1 MPLELLQALAA
12 AGAAADR
19 AARAEGGEGGE
30 GEEREEGGEAEEG
43 EEGEEGEEPLAVGAE
58 ELELLL
64 CTLQQRLR
72 PLLASEEADAALVE
86 GGAPADGD
94 VRRVYVA
101 CYRQGLRAV
110 LSEAIA
116 WAEGLLGGAEEGEE
130 GEEGEAGA
138 RKE

>member
-1 MPLELLQALAA
+1 M
-12 AGAAADR
+12 
-19 AARAEGGEGGE
+19 
-30 GEEREEGGEAEEG
+30 
-43 EEGEEGEEPLAVGAE
+43 
-58 ELELLL
+58 LL

-72 PLLASEEADAALVE
+72 PLLPSQDTDAALVE
-86 GGAPADGD
+86 GGAPPDGD

-130 GEEGEAGA
+130 GEEGEESEEGEDGA
-138 RKE
+138 STTP